1 MQSCNMHILVKEQL
15 LLLAVTG
22 PLAFLPTTQSI
33 IFANNVQPMS
43 TERTHM
49 IQKAFVLGLRNIV
62 LFVRITISSPA
73 TSTILTKLRFV
84 LALAEI
90 SGSLLVILPDRLIL
104 EVLQIGKLLVS
115 VRPLVVMG
123 WHYHP

>member
-22 PLAFLPTTQSI
+22 LLAFLPATQSI
-33 IFANNVQPMS
+33 IFANNVQS
-43 TERTHM
+43 IVTERTH
-49 IQKAFVLGLRNIV
+49 IIGKAFVLGLRNII
-62 LFVRITISSPA
+62 LFVRITILSHA
-73 TSTILTKLRFV
+73 TSTILMKLGFV

-90 SGSLLVILPDRLIL
+90 SGSLLVILPNRLTL
-104 EVLQIGKLLVS
+104 EVLQIVNWLVS
-115 VRPLVVMG
+115 VRLLVVMG

>member
-1 MQSCNMHILVKEQL
+1 MQSCKMHILVKEQL

-22 PLAFLPTTQSI
+22 PLAFLPATLSI
-33 IFANNVQPMS
+33 IFANNVQSIS

-49 IQKAFVLGLRNIV
+49 IQKPFVLGLRNMV

-73 TSTILTKLRFV
+73 TSTILTKLGFV

-90 SGSLLVILPDRLIL
+90 SGSLLVILLDRLIL
-104 EVLQIGKLLVS
+104 KVLQIVNLLVS
-115 VRPLVVMG
+115 VRLLVVMG
-123 WHYHP
+123 LHYHP